1 MPHPLHTAQ
10 LSARSKSRPCHAHAI
25 PTPATRL
32 AGGNRNRLVQH
43 EIQRQALPPTL
54 NHLNSWLTVTVPAQ
68 HSSALRAI
76 HAASPP
82 CFDPPPSAP
91 APAKTTRGQRKTT
104 QGSVETVQ
112 VGEHQL
118 MNPDKMSMQPQS
130 TTSQSSE
137 IKHSRHRNPEC
148 DSTPQ
153 GGRPATIRRDAPAS
167 WISQCVST
175 LPPCRSE
182 RNRPRCN
189 RPRCPRVERCPP
201 LFLFPFPFYCVPG
214 ATRRCP
220 APISL
225 VKKITGCTMGK
236 LGSRRWRRC

>member
-1 MPHPLHTAQ
+1 MPHPPHTAQ

-68 HSSALRAI
+68 HSSALRAM

-137 IKHSRHRNPEC
+137 IKHSRHFIRN
-148 DSTPQ
+148 
-153 GGRPATIRRDAPAS
+153 AT
-167 WISQCVST
+167 
-175 LPPCRSE
+175 
-182 RNRPRCN
+182 RPR
-189 RPRCPRVERCPP
+189 RAAGPPPFGGTPPP
-201 LFLFPFPFYCVPG
+201 LGYHSVSPHYPLVDLNE
-214 ATRRCP
+214 TDP
-220 APISL
+220 AARVWTAGVAGHAPHS
-225 VKKITGCTMGK
+225 
-236 LGSRRWRRC
+236 

>member
-1 MPHPLHTAQ
+1 MTSNATPHGPAK
-10 LSARSKSRPCHAHAI
+10 RSIKEPYHAHA
-25 PTPATRL
+25 TPATRL

-68 HSSALRAI
+68 HSSALRAM

-137 IKHSRHRNPEC
+137 IKHSRHLIRNATRPRRAAGPPPFGGTPPPLGYHSVSPHYPLVDLNET
-148 DSTPQ
+148 DPAATDPAARVWSAARPSFFFLSPSTAYRVP
-153 GGRPATIRRDAPAS
+153 PAGA
-167 WISQCVST
+167 
-175 LPPCRSE
+175 LPPFR
-182 RNRPRCN
+182 
-189 RPRCPRVERCPP
+189 
-201 LFLFPFPFYCVPG
+201 L
-214 ATRRCP
+214 
-220 APISL
+220 
-225 VKKITGCTMGK
+225 
-236 LGSRRWRRC
+236 